1 MSKLTEA
8 LKAIAVHLLL
18 FFLLLPVLV
27 FLFFLRV
34 GRR

>member
-8 LKAIAVHLLL
+8 LKTIAVYLLL
-18 FFLLLPVLV
+18 FFLLLPILI
-27 FLFFLRV
+27 FLFLLRV

>member
-1 MSKLTEA
+1 MSKLTEV
-8 LKAIAVHLLL
+8 LKAIAVYLLL

-27 FLFFLRV
+27 LLFFLRV

>member
-18 FFLLLPVLV
+18 FFLLLPALV
-27 FLFFLRV
+27 ILFFLRV

>member
-8 LKAIAVHLLL
+8 LKAIAAYLLL
-18 FFLLLPVLV
+18 FFLLLPILI
-27 FLFFLRV
+27 FLLLLRV

>member
-8 LKAIAVHLLL
+8 LKTVAVYLLL
-18 FFLLLPVLV
+18 FFLLLPILI
-27 FLFFLRV
+27 FLLLLRV